1 MEENIEWLT
10 QHVAA
15 LKQKNVELE
24 TKITLLI
31 QIIQSR
37 EDRIKEIKLLIE
49 KNI

>member
-10 QHVAA
+10 QHATA

-31 QIIQSR
+31 EIIQSR